1 MNIDPFNE
9 IITDPLGLHNTQD
22 DLILTPIGFIFIT
35 DQIEQSTT
43 EIKYKKL
50 LIEQLESNAKYASTI
65 KEQQLKEQQL
75 KEQQLKEQQQKEKQL
90 RQKRLRQKRLKEELK
105 EQQLKEQQLKEEQFK
120 KQKIV
125 LINQLDINIE
135 NTSKNNNRSSYY
147 IEFIKLYN
155 ELILVDS
162 LNLLTFDNFE
172 TSIYKFKILFINLTD
187 DERCITKYYYNL
199 IIDKYSYYYKL
210 FY

>member
-1 MNIDPFNE
+1 MNIDPSND
-9 IITDPLGLHNTQD
+9 IITDPLGLHNTEH
-22 DLILTPIGFIFIT
+22 LLTLTPIGFTFIT

-43 EIKYKKL
+43 ENKHKKILIK
-50 LIEQLESNAKYASTI
+50 QLESNAKYTSKII
-65 KEQQLKEQQL
+65 KEQLKN
-75 KEQQLKEQQQKEKQL
+75 
-90 RQKRLRQKRLKEELK
+90 KRLKNKRLKEE
-105 EQQLKEQQLKEEQFK
+105 QLKEEQLKKEQLKEEQLKEEQFK

-125 LINQLDINIE
+125 LIKQLDINIE
-135 NTSKNNNRSSYY
+135 NTTNNQNRSSYY

-162 LNLLTFDNFE
+162 LNPLTFNKFE

-187 DERCITKYYYNL
+187 DERSITKYYYNK